1 MTKIGYVGRYN
12 NDKHTSPP
20 KSRWIKNEMDEWR
33 RLGYDVVASGF
44 YDKDIT
50 PQRMRDVD
58 FIIVH
63 HADSVKYMCRLGK
76 PFIVISHADDV
87 WKDNG
92 AELKKFTQTNLC
104 KGIGYISSYHKRKY
118 LEWGITAPFKRQLID
133 TPVNID
139 FKRFNRTKP
148 LGDKVV
154 TGGRF
159 FEHKG
164 YHLAMKAVPDIYI
177 YGKSGRQ
184 EYIDRLKNMGTDAK
198 FLGYVTDDKLA
209 DLLNDSWLY
218 MCTIVDGWKHKD
230 YPNFADGI
238 PTTIKEALAME
249 LQVITSPVRGTI
261 DFDGYVKFVDPMNTE
276 EVKKAIKNLPKERNV
291 EGRKFVEKNY
301 HIDRFIENVEPVIK
315 RYTED

>member
-1 MTKIGYVGRYN
+1 MKIGYCGRFN
-12 NDKHTSPP
+12 NYIHNNPP
-20 KSRWIKNEMDEWR
+20 KSRWIKNEMDEWK

-50 PQRMRDVD
+50 PQRMKDVD

-76 PFIVISHADDV
+76 PFIVIPHADDV

-92 AELKKFTQTNLC
+92 KELKRFTQTKLC
-104 KGIGYISSYHKRKY
+104 KGIGYISSYHKKKY
-118 LEWGITAPFKRQLID
+118 KEWGINKPLIN

-148 LGDKVV
+148 LGNKVV

-159 FEHKG
+159 YEHKG
-164 YHLAMKAVPDIYI
+164 YHLAMKAVPNIYI

-184 EYIDRLKNMGTDAK
+184 EYINKLKSMGTNAK
-198 FLGYVTDDKLA
+198 FLGYVTDNELT

-218 MCTIVDGWKHKD
+218 MCTIVDGWEHDD

-261 DFDGYVKFVDPMNTE
+261 DFDGYVKFVDPMNTD
-276 EVKKAIKNLPKERNV
+276 EVKEAIKSLPKERNI
-291 EGRKFVEKNY
+291 EGRRFVENEY
-301 HIDRFIENVEPVIK
+301 HINRFIENVKPIVDKYEK
-315 RYTED
+315 D